1 MSNCER
7 MDEQLNDFVDG
18 LLSDTAARDVT
29 AHLETCA
36 ACRDTLSSLRA
47 LKAEA
52 AALPDIQG
60 EELAAPEMTVRGRG
74 EGAPVSPGLDFD
86 ATDDGFTPNFGKMKD
101 DLDVPAFLRKQMD

>member
-36 ACRDTLSSLRA
+36 ACSDALSSLRA

-52 AALPDIQG
+52 AALPDSLQ
-60 EELAAPEMTVRGRG
+60 PGRDLWPAIERKLDAG
-74 EGAPVSPGLDFD
+74 RAGLFSFGRRSGGPG
-86 ATDDGFTPNFGKMKD
+86 
-101 DLDVPAFLRKQMD
+101 R